1 MASFY
6 PISVLQ
12 TEAETPAA
20 TDMIVGVDPVTQET
34 KNYTLSG
41 LRDYVMGVG
50 TSVPSEGGFWP
61 DIDSSTKIIRLRD
74 RVFVG
79 EAADAT
85 GNRTGTQTAWPATS
99 GVGPNWITRDS
110 QFIATAETGLIAVSG
125 MSRTSDQDITGGNPQ
140 ESIGGAF
147 YAEADRANSF
157 AWGTYIEVVRR
168 NDTSQGYCIEFD
180 AKNIGA
186 DVSPN
191 PYSLG
196 VTVHGIWAA
205 AGGDGTYGGVPTNP
219 SGGAIVILAND
230 STWNAGI
237 VFSATGLTGT
247 DGLTGTANA
256 IEMAKGHQLVW
267 RESGGLI
274 GALVRSDVSVATQRS
289 QVLFGNNV
297 MQVLNFGSKRTFQI
311 EHVSSGV
318 NFLNAK
324 GSIAGTGV
332 SLEAGGDDTNIDI
345 KLTPKGLGVMSFGT
359 WTSNGDAAVNG
370 YVTIKDS
377 SGNSRKLATI
387 A

>member
-1 MASFY
+1 MA
-6 PISVLQ
+6 
-12 TEAETPAA
+12 
-20 TDMIVGVDPVTQET
+20 VT
-34 KNYTLSG
+34 LRSG
-41 LRDYVMGVG
+41 LNRQLTHAEMDENFRPLKEALNG
-50 TSVPSEGGFWP
+50 TAAVTERGFWP
-61 DIDSSTKIIRLRD
+61 DVDTSTQIWRMAD

-79 EAADAT
+79 EAANAT

-110 QFIATAETGLIAVSG
+110 QFIATAATGLIAVSG
-125 MSRTSDQDITGGNPQ
+125 LSRTSDQDITGGNPQ

-147 YAEADRANSF
+147 YAEADRDSSF

-168 NDTSQGYCIEFD
+168 NDTSQGYCIELD

-191 PYSLG
+191 AYTLG

-219 SGGAIVILAND
+219 SGAAIVILAND

-345 KLTPKGLGVMSFGT
+345 KLTPKGSGVLSFGT
-359 WTSNGDAAVNG
+359 HSAIAAETVTG
-370 YVTIKDS
+370 YITIKDS
-377 SGNSRKLATI
+377 SGNSRKLAVVS
-387 A
+387 